1 MAAEELQLK
10 MLYINVLRTNSNR
23 YESVDASD
31 SKVKVAQR
39 FKADSLHVFS
49 LSEVTNHTGKKLF
62 LSAGCVSEDS
72 MFSL

>member
-39 FKADSLHVFS
+39 FKADSLDVFS
-49 LSEVTNHTGKKLF
+49 LSEVTNGKKLV